1 MGQKSSNLTM
11 KIADK
16 FCLKLSQGLMAL
28 TVILYIGCN
37 SKTETEYA
45 MPNFK
50 EVSSAKVT
58 VLSEELFGL
67 SNILDVFSYR
77 SHIIVIAYNRENNT
91 LLHIFSKTGE
101 LVCETLKR
109 GRGPKELNWI
119 YSFWFDQDSGR
130 LQFFDRVLNKTVD
143 INIDRILAE
152 GAVSI
157 SETHNQFPG
166 WFTHI
171 CPLDDGSRE
180 IIIRNIHSEADT
192 TGFVRIEMRD
202 SSGNTIAQHKDFPE
216 SDPKK
221 RFIIY
226 GDDMVSVSPDGERMA
241 IGTSWGCVLELYSI
255 KDNLQLENVE
265 YLIKPDFIAHN
276 GYGEMT
282 ENTRFGFSDLYT
294 SDSFIYSVL
303 SNKAFSAKK
312 SESRAHNTEKYTIY
326 NNICIF
332 DWESN
337 PIKKIS
343 TDFQVRKLCVDEDLN
358 IGYAVVAD
366 SFGRPFLGKFHIDI

>member
-28 TVILYIGCN
+28 TVILCIGCN
-37 SKTETEYA
+37 SKTGTEYA

-50 EVSSAKVT
+50 EVSSAEVT

-130 LQFFDRVLNKTVD
+130 LQFFDRVQNKTVD
-143 INIDRILAE
+143 ININRILAE

-171 CPLDDGSRE
+171 CPLDDGNRE

-366 SFGRPFLGKFHIDI
+366 SLGRPFLGKFHIDI

>member
-28 TVILYIGCN
+28 TVILCIGCN

-50 EVSSAKVT
+50 EVSSAEVT

-130 LQFFDRVLNKTVD
+130 LQFFDRVQNKTVD
-143 INIDRILAE
+143 ININRILAE

-171 CPLDDGSRE
+171 CPLDDGNRE

-282 ENTRFGFSDLYT
+282 ENTRFGFIDIDVTDDLIYT
-294 SDSFIYSVL
+294 VIDSETYPLKSRGD
-303 SNKAFSAKK
+303 FSKD
-312 SESRAHNTEKYTIY
+312 EKRHGD
-326 NNICIF
+326 NISIF
-332 DWESN
+332 GWDGR
-337 PIKKIS
+337 PVRKIK
-343 TDFQVRKLCVDEDLN
+343 TDYEIKKLCVDEESGLV
-358 IGYAVVAD
+358 YAVVVD
-366 SFGRPFLGKFHIDI
+366 SLKRPFLGRINIGN

>member
-1 MGQKSSNLTM
+1 MNRKPTDL

-16 FCLKLSQGLMAL
+16 FWLRCSQGLMTL
-28 TVILYIGCN
+28 TVIFCIGCN

-45 MPNFK
+45 IPNFK

-58 VLSEELFGL
+58 ILSEELFGL
-67 SNILDVFSYR
+67 SNILDIFSYK
-77 SHIIVIAYNRENNT
+77 SYIVVIAYNRENNT
-91 LLHIFSKTGE
+91 LLHIFNKTGE

-130 LQFFDRVLNKTVD
+130 LQFFDRVQNKTVD
-143 INIDRILAE
+143 IDINKILTE
-152 GAVSI
+152 GPISI
-157 SETHNQFPG
+157 SEIHNQFPG

-171 CPLDDGSRE
+171 CPLYDGNRE

-202 SSGNTIAQHKDFPE
+202 SSGNIIAQYKDFPE

-226 GDDMVSVSPDGERMA
+226 GDDIVSISPDGEKMS

-255 KDNLQLENVE
+255 KNNIQLENIE
-265 YLIKPDFIAHN
+265 YLIEPDFIAHN

-282 ENTRFGFSDLYT
+282 DNTRFGFSDLYT
-294 SDSFIYSVL
+294 SDSVVYSVL

-312 SESRAHNTEKYTIY
+312 SESRAHNTEEPAIY

-332 DWESN
+332 DWEGN

-343 TDFQVRKLCVDEDLN
+343 MDFQIRKLCVDEDLN

-366 SFGRPFLGKFHIDI
+366 SLGRPFLGKFHIDI

>member
-1 MGQKSSNLTM
+1 
-11 KIADK
+11 
-16 FCLKLSQGLMAL
+16 MAL

-50 EVSSAKVT
+50 EVSSAEVT

-130 LQFFDRVLNKTVD
+130 LQFFDRVQNKTVD
-143 INIDRILAE
+143 ININRILAE

-171 CPLDDGSRE
+171 CPLDDGNRE

-366 SFGRPFLGKFHIDI
+366 SLGRPFLGKFHIDI